1 MATGTQNIKLMAL
14 TAFIKRNVYKVEQMN
29 DSDNVALLIW
39 YHYCDV
45 RVNSNTTDTTIRAGH
60 IFPSGAHGYA
70 PAFWV
75 GFVLINFSLLFK
87 VLYTILCHFSFGQC
101 IVRPSSI

>member
-1 MATGTQNIKLMAL
+1 
-14 TAFIKRNVYKVEQMN
+14 MN

-45 RVNSNTTDTTIRAGH
+45 RVNGNTTDTTIRAGH

-70 PAFWV
+70 PAF
-75 GFVLINFSLLFK
+75 GSGS
-87 VLYTILCHFSFGQC
+87 C
-101 IVRPSSI
+101 